1 MIWLAKLVSR
11 PFDRVL
17 ALSFHILWFELDLLA
32 ERFHALL
39 PSLSGQ
45 FGSVRHYGRMAV
57 EAFFI
62 AEAFQWLT
70 TAAVL
75 SSFWLFYAFC
85 LPPTGVSYPF
95 VIDWSADVFSSS
107 SVGLKLQD
115 GLHGVACKDVPMQP
129 IPAHVSALELNLHS
143 EMTSCDAGFYKLQ
156 LLNANHSD
164 VFTGVWQPLLPVST
178 WSPLVALG
186 LAERK
191 RLAPLLRQPLELV
204 EEMRQSVSAARIC
217 LQPPLRSLDISL
229 QVLYKLRGF
238 YRFVQHWPLLWSS
251 ILVVATGFATWSVV
265 CLLLVVL
272 VLRRSRLPPA
282 SAASAATAVLFPA
295 LSGTDAAEPEP
306 NSEVDRFAK
315 VTTVVSDVW
324 KQSVNK
330 VEEAGTQVVQAAMD
344 PDLQVTA
351 ASAVSGALALGAG
364 GGCAGLVTGSVAGGA
379 CGLVPAIF
387 TFGLS
392 IPVGVVLGGGAG
404 AAAGTALGSGAG
416 AVLGTFLGRRW
427 VQNRPAMAESPK
439 DL

>member
-95 VIDWSADVFSSS
+95 VIDWSAGVFSSS

-129 IPAHVSALELNLHS
+129 IPAHVSALELHLHS

-156 LLNANHSD
+156 LLNASHSD

-191 RLAPLLRQPLELV
+191 RLAPLLRQLLELV

-251 ILVVATGFATWSVV
+251 ILVVATGFATWSLV

-272 VLRRSRLPPA
+272 VLRRRRLPPA
-282 SAASAATAVLFPA
+282 AASATAVLFPA
-295 LSGTDAAEPEP
+295 LSDAAEPET

-315 VTTVVSDVW
+315 VTTLVSDVW
-324 KQSVNK
+324 KQSVSK
-330 VEEAGTQVVQAAMD
+330 MEEAGTQVVQAAMD

-427 VQNRPAMAESPK
+427 LQTRSAMVESPK